1 MEALCLLRRALRVAC
16 LLTCLVSFA
25 ARPALGQEKPT
36 SLPLDETDLDS
47 LGAFQ
52 DPPANWNIVGSV
64 VTSPTS
70 EGTSRTTAGQGILFN
85 QPTEDARGN
94 LFTTWEHGDLE
105 LELDFLMP
113 QGSNSG
119 VYLQGRYE
127 VQLFDSWGKKTPQH
141 SDAGGIYERWDE
153 SRPESEQGYEGRP
166 PRVNA
171 SRAPGLWQHYRILF
185 EAPRFNEQGEKIRNA
200 RFVRVEHNGV
210 LIHEDVEVTGPTR
223 AAAFEDE
230 QPVGPL
236 MLQGDHGPVAFRN
249 IRYKRYTGD
258 RIALQDVRYQYA
270 EGAFDAPP
278 DTSAITPV
286 QAGAVDSLTARMAQG
301 TDQFALVF
309 TGQIAIPTPG
319 SYLWVA
325 QARGGVR
332 LTIDGQEVIGY
343 GGESARDNAQINEV
357 RLEAGTYPFM
367 LSYFK
372 NGREWA
378 EASLQVEY
386 EGPGIPRQTLTATAS
401 APPTGPPEPIVVEA
415 QQEPVVLR
423 SFMEHGGRKRT
434 HAVSVGDTTGTH
446 YALDLANGALLYV
459 WKGDFVDATEMWHER
474 GEPQLAQPLGSV
486 LEQSGRPVV
495 LRMSEDGTAPPDS
508 TLPYE
513 YVGYRLDEAGRP
525 TFRYRLEGVK
535 IEDRLRPIDQ
545 GRALARELTL
555 ATDASAPEA
564 GRYFVHLAEA
574 DRIEPQEDGSYRI
587 GDNQYYL
594 DVRETG
600 GEQPVIQ
607 EEGGRQALLLP
618 VRLQEGTT
626 TLNYTILW

>member
-1 MEALCLLRRALRVAC
+1 MEALHLSRRALRTAC
-16 LLTCLVSFA
+16 LFTCLISFA
-25 ARPALGQEKPT
+25 AWPALGQEKPA
-36 SLPLDETDLDS
+36 SLPLDEINLDS
-47 LGAFQ
+47 LSAFR

-64 VTSPTS
+64 VTGPAS

-94 LFTTWEHGDLE
+94 LFTEWEHGDLE

-119 VYLQGRYE
+119 IYLQGRYE

-153 SRPESEQGYEGRP
+153 TKPEGEQGYEGRP

-185 EAPRFNEQGEKIRNA
+185 RAPRFNEQGEKIENA
-200 RFVRVEHNGV
+200 RFVGVEHNGV
-210 LIHEDVEVTGPTR
+210 AVHEDVEVTGPTR

-230 QPVGPL
+230 QPMGPL

-258 RIALQDVRYQYA
+258 RIALSDVRYQYA

-278 DTSAITPV
+278 ETSAITPV
-286 QAGAVDSLTARMAQG
+286 QTGTVDSLTARMAQS

-309 TGQIAIPTPG
+309 SGQMTIPTPG
-319 SYLWVA
+319 SYLWET

-332 LTIDGQEVIGY
+332 LVIGGEEVIGY
-343 GGESARDNAQINEV
+343 GGEAARDNAQVNEV
-357 RLEAGTYPFM
+357 RLEAGTQPFT
-367 LSYFK
+367 LTYFK

-378 EASLQVEY
+378 DASLRVEY
-386 EGPGIPRQTLTATAS
+386 EGPGIPRQALTPTAS
-401 APPTGPPEPIVVEA
+401 APPTGPPEPIVVEVKG
-415 QQEPVVLR
+415 EPVVLR
-423 SFMEHGGRKRT
+423 SFIEHDGEKRV

-446 YALDLANGALLYV
+446 YALDLASGALLYV
-459 WKGDFVDATEMWHER
+459 WKGEFVDATEMWHER
-474 GEPQLAQPLGSV
+474 GEPQLAEPLGSV
-486 LEQSGRPVV
+486 LEQSGRPVL
-495 LRMSEDGTAPPDS
+495 LRMGEDGTAPPDS

-525 TFRYRLEGVK
+525 TFRYRLGEIE
-535 IEDRLRPIDQ
+535 IEDRIRPAER

-555 ATDASAPEA
+555 TADASAPEA
-564 GRYFVHLAEA
+564 GRYVVHLAEA
-574 DRIEPQEDGSYRI
+574 DQIEPQEDGSYRI

-594 DVRETG
+594 EVGEAG
-600 GEQPVIQ
+600 GEAPTIREQ
-607 EEGGRQALLLP
+607 GGRQTLLLP
-618 VRLQEGTT
+618 VRLQDGQT